1 MKMTRIIAIV
11 ALFSLLAAC
20 VYRQDIPQGNSLN
33 EEDIERVEVGMNRSQ
48 VRYLLGTPMLETPLH
63 DDRWLYHYYLDSQRP
78 EATSNRYLTIFFN
91 EQGRVS
97 EISTEGP
104 GNQDADA

>member
-1 MKMTRIIAIV
+1 MKMTRIITIV
-11 ALFSLLAAC
+11 ALLSVLAAC

-33 EEDIERVEVGMNRSQ
+33 QEDIEMVEVGMSRSQ

-63 DDRWLYHYYLDSQRP
+63 EDRWLYHYYLDSQRP
-78 EATSNRYLTIFFN
+78 EAESSRYLTILFD
-91 EQGRVS
+91 EQDRVS

-104 GNQDADA
+104 DNQDA